1 VSGLR
6 EARGMDR
13 SNRKIRRMHKPIM
26 AGVLLT
32 NQVSLSIFLAY
43 AHISGLPVIIGLT
56 VTLALVWLFY

>member
-1 VSGLR
+1 
-6 EARGMDR
+6 MDR